1 MPLFVIK
8 IEHACE
14 KAEGDC
20 SARTF
25 GRPRSGCIA
34 ATVGAARTRDLN
46 RADLARRSSD
56 AAWHDPLARRL
67 SAKGDA
73 IPGRLSRALF
83 PFRDSQRSPEHS
95 LGNLLSHTSSFSSA
109 LHRLEKVNPRE
120 TSCRMGVLLFPR
132 TNAAGII
139 LFIILLKYRSVSPTR
154 NVSAFSLPSPSGAN
168 SLLFQIRGS
177 S

>member
-1 MPLFVIK
+1 VDAIV
-8 IEHACE
+8 A
-14 KAEGDC
+14 
-20 SARTF
+20 S
-25 GRPRSGCIA
+25 
-34 ATVGAARTRDLN
+34 ARTRDLN

-56 AAWHDPLARRL
+56 AARHDPLARRL

-83 PFRDSQRSPEHS
+83 PFRDSLGERS
-95 LGNLLSHTSSFSSA
+95 LGNLLSHASFFSSA
-109 LHRLEKVNPRE
+109 LHPHRLEKVNPRE

-139 LFIILLKYRSVSPTR
+139 LLIILLIYCSVSPSR
-154 NVSAFSLPSPSGAN
+154 NVFAFSLLHSPPPLEMN

-177 S
+177 DLERITLA